1 MAETLPTR
9 CPRRQGADERHCS
22 DDAVTLR
29 EPRSVSLRPGSP
41 RLSVDPTSGHHA
53 QLRMRTSLLIGLA
66 LLAACGGGVQPPE
79 LVPAGPGGRLPTAP
93 AAPGAAPGPGPT
105 TSAPAHRAL
114 IAADWALAGRA
125 QAVTGSQAMVV
136 SSHPLASEVGTDI
149 LRRGGNAVDAAVAVG
164 FALAVVHPVAG
175 NIGGG
180 GFMVIRMRD
189 GRVRALDY
197 RETAPRRASHDMY
210 VDSAGNVTAASLTGH
225 LSVGVPGSVAGMFEA
240 HRKFGKLPWRELL
253 APAIRLAREGYE
265 LDFPRSRQIGLA
277 AERLG
282 RFPASAA
289 QFLVKGQE
297 APPGTRFVQ
306 PELARTLQLI
316 ADSGP
321 RVFYRGSIAAL
332 IVQEMERGGG
342 LITHEDLARYRPK
355 WRNPIRIAYR
365 GYTIYTMPPPSGGGA
380 TLAEILNVMPPPSGG
395 GATLAEILNVMEGY
409 APLPAFGSATL
420 MHLQTEAMRRAY
432 IDRNRYLGDPDFV
445 DMPLE
450 RLLSKSYAGE
460 LRAAIDAQ
468 RATPTPPSAG
478 VRSEGTE
485 TTHYSIVDTEGDAV
499 SWTTTLNNDFGS
511 AVTVTGAGFLLN
523 DEMDDFTSAPG
534 KPNLFGL
541 IQGEAN
547 AIAPGKRMLSA
558 MTPSIVLDTA
568 GRLALVLG
576 SPGGSRIPTAVYQ
589 VISDVI
595 DQDMPLPDAVAA
607 PRLHHQALPDELYL
621 ERDGFVR

>member
-1 MAETLPTR
+1 MI
-9 CPRRQGADERHCS
+9 RRP
-22 DDAVTLR
+22 
-29 EPRSVSLRPGSP
+29 PRSTLFPY
-41 RLSVDPTSGHHA
+41 
-53 QLRMRTSLLIGLA
+53 
-66 LLAACGGGVQPPE
+66 
-79 LVPAGPGGRLPTAP
+79 
-93 AAPGAAPGPGPT
+93 T
-105 TSAPAHRAL
+105 TLFRS
-114 IAADWALAGRA
+114 
-125 QAVTGSQAMVV
+125 
-136 SSHPLASEVGTDI
+136 
-149 LRRGGNAVDAAVAVG
+149 
-164 FALAVVHPVAG
+164 
-175 NIGGG
+175 
-180 GFMVIRMRD
+180 
-189 GRVRALDY
+189 
-197 RETAPRRASHDMY
+197 
-210 VDSAGNVTAASLTGH
+210 
-225 LSVGVPGSVAGMFEA
+225 
-240 HRKFGKLPWRELL
+240 RELL

-321 RVFYRGSIAAL
+321 RVFYRGSIAEL

-342 LITHEDLARYRPK
+342 LLTPEDLARYRPK

-365 GYTIYTMPPPSGGGA
+365 GYTIYTMPPPSGGG
-380 TLAEILNVMPPPSGG
+380 V
-395 GATLAEILNVMEGY
+395 TLAEILNVMEGY

-445 DMPLE
+445 DMPLQ

-485 TTHYSIVDTEGDAV
+485 TTHYSIVDTDGDAV
-499 SWTTTLNNDFGS
+499 SCTTTLNNDFGS

-523 DEMDDFTSAPG
+523 DE
-534 KPNLFGL
+534 K
-541 IQGEAN
+541 I
-547 AIAPGKRMLSA
+547 
-558 MTPSIVLDTA
+558 
-568 GRLALVLG
+568 GRA
-576 SPGGSRIPTAVYQ
+576 SCR
-589 VISDVI
+589 
-595 DQDMPLPDAVAA
+595 
-607 PRLHHQALPDELYL
+607 
-621 ERDGFVR
+621 ERV